1 MEVGAVS
8 NEEAEPVAVRRIV
21 VRTPI
26 ITGAIREVA
35 IRRTTTAAA
44 IMAAAVNVDALAVEE
59 IRAAEVFEEAAE
71 DIMVAT
77 TIQRSI
83 IRRIRFR
90 DIQNRRTVISPTAMT
105 TSGTIIASP
114 RRDRI
119 RYKV

>member
-1 MEVGAVS
+1 MELGAVS

-21 VRTPI
+21 ARTPV